1 MTESDNTE
9 FMIYDNADEVI
20 EDILESLLNKYQIG
34 LESSMKGSDFIF
46 DCVHLFYY
54 KYHKINPNRG
64 GSYIDSPDLIKKQNY
79 NNKSHQ

>member
-64 GSYIDSPDLIKKQNY
+64 GSYIDSPDLIKKTKLQ
-79 NNKSHQ
+79 Q